1 MLLSKMPYGESLTE
15 QELLA
20 IKQQQLHL
28 REFVITQDALPSIVQ
43 TVAGVDVAYAKEENR
58 LVAAVAVLDA
68 QSLEL
73 MQVASFQGEA
83 TFPYIPGLF
92 SFRELPAVLG
102 ALEKLV
108 TLPDLIVCD
117 GQGLAHP
124 RRFGLAC
131 HLGVVTGIPTI
142 GCAKTRLL
150 GAYEPLAFN
159 RGDYQNLVDNCEV
172 VGRALRTQ
180 TGKNPVFVSVGHK
193 VSLETATEWV
203 LRLAPTYRL
212 PETTRA
218 ADHAVKTLLHA
229 GGATNEIN
237 NAAK

>member
-1 MLLSKMPYGESLTE
+1 MIDDPIQAAE
-15 QELLA
+15 QLQQRLRQTVIVHDELPA
-20 IKQQQLHL
+20 EI
-28 REFVITQDALPSIVQ
+28 R
-43 TVAGVDVAYAKEENR
+43 TVAGVDVAYEKAGNR

-68 QSLEL
+68 ASLQL
-73 MQVASFQGEA
+73 IQLASYHGEA

-102 ALEKLV
+102 ALQQLAV
-108 TLPDLIVCD
+108 PPDLLVCD

-131 HLGVVTGIPTI
+131 HLGVVTGIATI

-150 GAYEPLAFN
+150 GQYEPLGPE
-159 RGDYQNLVDNCEV
+159 RGAYQNLVDEGTV

-180 TGKNPVFVSVGHK
+180 TDKNPVFVSVGHK
-193 VSLETATEWV
+193 VSLQTATEWV

-218 ADHAVKTLLHA
+218 ADQAVKSLLR
-229 GGATNEIN
+229 
-237 NAAK
+237 

>member
-1 MLLSKMPYGESLTE
+1 MSPNISLTE
-15 QELLA
+15 QQLQA
-20 IKQQQLHL
+20 VVQQQLQL
-28 REFVITQDALPSIVQ
+28 REAVVRHDDLPGSIR
-43 TVAGVDVAYAKEENR
+43 TVAGVDVAYAKVENR

-68 QSLEL
+68 QTLKL
-73 MQVASFQGEA
+73 LQVESYTGEA

-92 SFRELPAVLG
+92 SFRELPAVLE
-102 ALEKLV
+102 ALKKLA
-108 TLPDLIVCD
+108 TPPDLLVCD

-124 RRFGLAC
+124 RRFGMAC
-131 HLGVVTGIPTI
+131 HLGVSTGIPTI

-150 GAYEPLAFN
+150 GEYEPIGSM
-159 RGDYQNLVDNCEV
+159 RGDYQNMVDNGEI

-193 VSLETATEWV
+193 VSLETATDWA

-218 ADHAVKTLLHA
+218 ADHAVNTLLRF
-229 GGATNEIN
+229 GGDITQTEEPTPD
-237 NAAK
+237 

>member
-1 MLLSKMPYGESLTE
+1 MTAQEIQAIE
-15 QELLA
+15 Q
-20 IKQQQLHL
+20 QQQL
-28 REFVITQDALPSIVQ
+28 RQFVITRDALPTTIQ

-58 LVAAVAVLDA
+58 LVAAVVVLDA
-68 QSLEL
+68 RTLKPVQI
-73 MQVASFQGEA
+73 ASHEGEA

-92 SFRELPAVLG
+92 SFRELPPVLE
-102 ALEKLV
+102 ALRKLAIP
-108 TLPDLIVCD
+108 PDLIVCD

-150 GAYEPLAFN
+150 GTHGFLGPN
-159 RGDYQNLVDNCEV
+159 RGDCQDLVEEEEV
-172 VGRALRTQ
+172 IGQALRTQ
-180 TGKNPVFVSVGHK
+180 IGKNPVFVSVGHK

-218 ADHAVKTLLHA
+218 ADHAVKALLR
-229 GGATNEIN
+229 
-237 NAAK
+237 